1 MKANPDWKWLN
12 LVSFFEALRP
22 DDQIDKVYYF
32 TALVEPE
39 RTRSSKRDRQKIYF
53 RALESNP
60 KIEIVYGR
68 YRLRNVRCGATCRER
83 YQTPEEKKTDVN
95 IAIRII
101 DDALNDRVDRIIV
114 VSGDSDLE
122 PAVEYVR
129 RNFPKVKVSVY
140 VPQLPSNRTR
150 RDNRHYSQ
158 LGATVKLLP
167 LGEILNHQLP
177 DPITHANGQ
186 TLNRPTEWR

>member
-1 MKANPDWKWLN
+1 MKANPSWKWLN
-12 LVSFFEALRP
+12 LQSFFEDLRP
-22 DDQIDKVYYF
+22 DDQVDKVYYF

-39 RTRSSKRDRQKIYF
+39 KAHSPKRERQKIYF
-53 RALESNP
+53 DALRTLP
-60 KIEIVYGR
+60 KLELIFGK
-68 YRLRNVRCGATCRER
+68 YRLRNVKCGATCRQR

-101 DDALNDRVDRIIV
+101 DDAINNRVDRIIV

-129 RNFPKVKVSVY
+129 KNCPKIKVSVY
-140 VPQLPSNRTR
+140 VPQLPSTRTR

-167 LGEILNHQLP
+167 LGDVMKHQLP
-177 DPITHANGQ
+177 NTISLPSGQ
-186 TLNRPTEWR
+186 TLQRPSGW